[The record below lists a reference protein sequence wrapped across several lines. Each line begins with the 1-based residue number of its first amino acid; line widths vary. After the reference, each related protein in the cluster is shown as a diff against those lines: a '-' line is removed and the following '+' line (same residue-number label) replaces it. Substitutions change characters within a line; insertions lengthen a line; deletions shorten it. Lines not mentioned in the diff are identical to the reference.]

1 MLFAPAQPTNKPA
14 RKMQQAE
21 VDWDKLDKR
30 KFFVNGAIIFTGLTG
45 CLFPLTV
52 IKTRMMALDDAN
64 YRGFKGV
71 YITGRDAI
79 RADGY
84 RGLYKGFGTVVGG
97 LIPGR
102 ILYLGVLEATK
113 KAVGS
118 FLEANDSGLSE
129 PFVASTSSFVGG
141 ACASLSGQ
149 LITVPVDVISQR
161 QMIEKAQKPLS
172 GMHVV
177 KTILATNGVRGLYR
191 GLGASIVTFVPSSA
205 IWWSSYGAYQS
216 ILWAQWDA
224 WRGNPHPSI
233 HTLVRPPNQ
242 ILGIQVLAGI
252 LTGCTTACITNPL
265 DVIKTR
271 IQTSDGGTWKETAAG
286 VLRRDGIKGFFRG
299 VVPRMTSTSIWGT
312 AMVTTYE
319 FLKRMCIITDEN

>member
-1 MLFAPAQPTNKPA
+1 MQ
-14 RKMQQAE
+14 QQAE
-21 VDWDKLDKR
+21 VDWDSLDKQ
-30 KFFVNGAIIFTGLTG
+30 KFFVNGAFIFTGLTG

-52 IKTRMMALDDAN
+52 IKTRMMALDDVN
-64 YRGFKGV
+64 HRGLSGV
-71 YITGRDAI
+71 YRTGRDVVNTH
-79 RADGY
+79 GY

-113 KAVGS
+113 KMVGS
-118 FLEANDSGLSE
+118 FMEANDPTVSE
-129 PFVASTSSFVGG
+129 PVVASTSSFIAG
-141 ACASLSGQ
+141 ACASLTGQ

-172 GMHVV
+172 GLHVA
-177 KTILATNGVRGLYR
+177 KTILSSQGVGGLYR

-224 WRGNPHPSI
+224 WRGTPHPSM
-233 HTLVRPPNQ
+233 HTMVRPFEE
-242 ILGIQVLAGI
+242 IMTIQVVAGI
-252 LTGCTTACITNPL
+252 LTGCTSATITTPL
-265 DVIKTR
+265 DVVKTR
-271 IQTSDGGTWKETAAG
+271 IQTSDGTMTWKTTA
-286 VLRRDGIKGFFRG
+286 VDVFKRDGIKGFFRG

-319 FLKRMCIITDEN
+319 FLKRMCVKTDIAS

>member
-1 MLFAPAQPTNKPA
+1 
-14 RKMQQAE
+14 MQQAE
-21 VDWDKLDKR
+21 VDWDRLDKR

-52 IKTRMMALDDAN
+52 IKTRMMALNDIN
-64 YRGFKGV
+64 YRGFRGV
-71 YITGRDAI
+71 YVTGRDVV
-79 RADGY
+79 RDNGY

-113 KAVGS
+113 KTVGS
-118 FLEANDSGLSE
+118 SLEAYDSTLSE
-129 PFVASTSSFVGG
+129 PFVASTSSFIAG

-161 QMIEKAQKPLS
+161 QMINRAQQPL
-172 GMHVV
+172 GGFHVA
-177 KTILATNGVRGLYR
+177 KTIIAHHGFRGLYR
-191 GLGASIVTFVPSSA
+191 GIGASIMTFVPSSA

-216 ILWAQWDA
+216 ILWAQWDS

-233 HTLVRPPNQ
+233 HALTRPPNE
-242 ILGIQVLAGI
+242 ILGIQVFAGI
-252 LTGCTTACITNPL
+252 MTGCTTASVTNPL

-271 IQTSDGGTWKETAAG
+271 IQTSDGLTWKGTAMEI
-286 VLRRDGIKGFFRG
+286 LNRDGFKGFFRG

-319 FLKRMCIITDEN
+319 FLKRMCATTDDNN